1 MTINTE
7 DLINSIMASFDRIE
21 YIKSEDIPGIDLY
34 MDQVTTFMESHMR
47 DKTRHP
53 KEDKILTKT
62 MINNYAKNDL
72 LPPPVKKKYSKEHM
86 LVLIFIY
93 YFKNIL
99 SIGDIQN
106 LLHPLTDRYFGKAG
120 AADLTAIYDE
130 VFRYEEEEVEML
142 KKDVAER
149 YRMSQNTFEDVDGK
163 DREFLQ
169 YFSFICMLSFDV
181 YMKKQLIEKMID
193 ELAMKTAAAKEEA
206 KKPDPK
212 KEKGKS
218 KESK

>member
-1 MTINTE
+1 MN
-7 DLINSIMASFDRIE
+7 
-21 YIKSEDIPGIDLY
+21 
-34 MDQVTTFMESHMR
+34 
-47 DKTRHP
+47 
-53 KEDKILTKT
+53 
-62 MINNYAKNDL
+62 
-72 LPPPVKKKYSKEHM
+72 
-86 LVLIFIY
+86 
-93 YFKNIL
+93 
-99 SIGDIQN
+99 
-106 LLHPLTDRYFGKAG
+106 PLTDRYFGKAG

-193 ELAMKTAAAKEEA
+193 ELAMKTAAAKEEE